1 MPLSQAQKD
10 IANCKARFRVAICGR
25 RFGKTHLALRELAR
39 FATVP
44 NSEIFYVAPTIQQ
57 ARQILWKKLKNK
69 LQSINW
75 VKSTNETRMS
85 ISLYNGSTITLKG
98 AEASDSLRGVGLNF
112 IVLDEFAD
120 YKDKSVWYE
129 VLRPTLADTNGHS
142 LFIGTPKGKGNWA
155 HDIYNMHLSNPDW
168 QSFQYTTIQ
177 GGNVSKEEIE
187 AARRDLDERTF
198 RQEFEATFESYEG
211 SIYYAFDRKANVFTL
226 KDNECNNITLHVG
239 MDFNVNPMSA
249 VVCKVDGDVV
259 KVIDEIR
266 IFGSNTDEM
275 CKEIR
280 NRYPTEKIIVYPDP
294 AGSQN
299 KSSAGGKTDH
309 TILSNAGF
317 IVKSPRKHT
326 PVRDRINA
334 VNSRLC
340 AVNGTRHLFISDRCK
355 HTIECLERQVYKEG
369 TSIPDK
375 GVYDHMNDALGYL
388 IDFLYPIRKDH
399 EQIIPQRWGHAQAVY

>member
-1 MPLSQAQKD
+1 MGLSAPQKE

-25 RFGKTHLALRELAR
+25 RFGKTHLAIRELSR

-44 NSEIFYVAPTIQQ
+44 NSEIFYVAPTIKQS
-57 ARQILWKKLKNK
+57 RNIVWKKLKNK
-69 LQSINW
+69 LQSLNW
-75 VKSTNETRMS
+75 VKRTNETHLS
-85 ISLYNGSTITLKG
+85 ITLHNGSTITLKG
-98 AEASDSLRGVGLNF
+98 AESSDSLRGVGLNF

-120 YKDKSVWYE
+120 FKDKSAWYE
-129 VLRPTLADTNGHS
+129 VLRPTLADTEGHA

-155 HDIYNMHLSNPDW
+155 HDIYNMYRENADW
-168 QSFQYTTIQ
+168 KSFQFTTIQ
-177 GGNVSKEEIE
+177 GGNVSALEIM

-211 SIYYAFDRKANVFTL
+211 SIYYAFNSDANVYSL
-226 KDNECNNITLHVG
+226 KDDVYCNQTLHLG

-249 VVCKVDGDVV
+249 VVTRIDGDVI
-259 KVIDEIR
+259 KVVDEIR

-275 CKEIR
+275 VQEIK
-280 NRYPTEKIIVYPDP
+280 NRYSQCKIIVYPDP

-309 TILSNAGF
+309 TILANAGF
-317 IVKSPRKHT
+317 IVKAPRKHT

-334 VNSRLC
+334 VNARLSS
-340 AVNGTRHLFISDRCK
+340 ANGNHHLFIADRCK

-388 IDFLYPIRKDH
+388 VDYLFPIRKDH
-399 EQIIPQRWGHAQAVY
+399 EPITPQRWGHNL